1 MSKIENF
8 VPEKFVSPNVSL
20 GFETRCGNCECDNTF
35 KSPNC
40 QNVKMLKWAGGG
52 G

>member
-8 VPEKFVSPNVSL
+8 VSEKFVSPNVSID
-20 GFETRCGNCECDNTF
+20 FETRCGNCECDHTF

-40 QNVKMLKWAGGG
+40 QNVKIGRGGG